1 MAARE
6 SRKNP
11 HMPHTSPDQCID
23 DLCLQIQ
30 GERDKHKLLKL
41 IDQLD
46 TVLVQEKR
54 MARMRKQKR
63 HKALAHVGAE
73 YNKPSRWDR
82 SEKPMEQLVSEDLLF
97 CYLP

>member
-1 MAARE
+1 MAGPR

-11 HMPHTSPDQCID
+11 HLTHTSPDQRID

-46 TVLVQEKR
+46 GVLVKEKH
-54 MARMRKQKR
+54 MARMRKQQR
-63 HKALAHVGAE
+63 HRSGKLMERLA
-73 YNKPSRWDR
+73 
-82 SEKPMEQLVSEDLLF
+82 SEDLLF
-97 CYLP
+97 CFVP